1 MYKYTKDKGENN
13 MDEKEFR
20 ATLTKEELEKRSFII
35 PFKVIDIDLLEKL
48 NQYSA
53 ELSKTYDEL
62 INIALARLFD
72 DIEAISRLRL

>member
-1 MYKYTKDKGENN
+1 

-20 ATLTKEELEKRSFII
+20 ATLTPEELEQRAIII
-35 PFKVIDIDLLEKL
+35 PFKLTDIDLLERL

-62 INIALARLFD
+62 INAALVRFFD
-72 DIEAISRLRL
+72 DIEAISRLRR

>member
-1 MYKYTKDKGENN
+1 

-20 ATLTKEELEKRSFII
+20 AALTPEELEKRALII
-35 PFKVIDIDLLEKL
+35 PFKLTDIDLLEKL

-62 INIALARLFD
+62 ISIALIRLFE
-72 DIEAISRLRL
+72 DIEAISRLRQ